1 MLPPL
6 LLLLVLLKLN
16 EAEVGE
22 SICVRL
28 SIPLLSDCAKE
39 RRFWSLGVVIGET
52 TDVLDGIDDEDAA
65 VAIAIPV
72 STTITAAAP
81 VAVAVAAAAG

>member
-1 MLPPL
+1 VLLPL
-6 LLLLVLLKLN
+6 LLLKLK

-39 RRFWSLGVVIGET
+39 RRFWSLGVVMGET
-52 TDVLDGIDDEDAA
+52 TETPDDADAA
-65 VAIAIPV
+65 AAAAVMASIPV
-72 STTITAAAP
+72 STP
-81 VAVAVAAAAG
+81 VTAVAAG